1 VHPSLD
7 SRTALD
13 PRRPPPVEP
22 VKPADAAWPAPGV
35 SGQPAPTEAA
45 TTRVQTPELAAS
57 AQDTLEFHA
66 ELRQRCLPILFWSAC
81 LFNTVYVA
89 WSGFDYLLA
98 PEHFRFFL
106 TLRLIVG
113 AVNTLLVVAVHQ
125 RYLQRY
131 VWEAFWLWFT
141 VMGGF
146 IALMLAIVPE
156 STYMAYLI
164 GYTLVIYGAGMLPY
178 WPPHWSLGA
187 ILPLVALPFLRLFVA
202 PSSRTWNPEVAA
214 ALFIVIS
221 SSGLSMIMAYF
232 KYSLARRD
240 FLTQRALR
248 DLAQREHDSRVD
260 LDRAG
265 SALRTALV
273 QLKELDRLKSQF
285 FANISHELRTPLTLI
300 LTPLENMR
308 HELGGSPQAKSVEVV
323 RRNAERL
330 LRLIDDLL
338 ELSRLDAGGLRLHIA
353 DIDLRALTSTVYEN
367 ALAAATSRQIRF
379 ELSSD
384 AHVQRISGDAHR
396 LEIVLTN
403 LVSNALKFTPNGGLV
418 SVKILHLSDG
428 AQIDVSDT
436 GPGISEEDVPH
447 VFERFFQVLRTD
459 RRRHQGGVGIG
470 LALAKELVELHGGRL
485 WVHSSLDE
493 GSVFSVFLP
502 YGREHIRPEV
512 IERRS
517 RERAQDVTPDE
528 GPRTSLISLVAE
540 AARPGASAALPE
552 ERPML
557 MRGRRRARIVLAE
570 DQEEL
575 RGFIAE
581 LLCAEY
587 ELHLAEDGAQA
598 LALIRE
604 KRPDLVISDVM
615 MPHMSGGQL
624 CAAVKSDPQLAKT
637 PVILLTARVG
647 AEATLEGYAH
657 GADDFVAK
665 PFHPQ
670 VLLARVR
677 AQLTL
682 RKMALDLAEREKL
695 AAVGALSAGVLHE
708 VRNPVNAILNAARVL
723 AEGPVDGNTAQRL
736 LAVVSDCAGRIH
748 QLTRALDA
756 HASPSDGDKGS
767 LADVTQGLDATLALL
782 SHRLRDVEVQRRYG
796 KGVLVLAPAGPINQV
811 FLNLLDNALI
821 AGAKQ
826 LTIEVAESDTGQ
838 VLVSI
843 ADDGPGVPVEL
854 RERIFDA
861 FVSGSVKGSGLGLYL
876 SRCIAEQ
883 HGGTITLAEAPRAR
897 GAHFVVT
904 LLKGG
909 VL

>member
-1 VHPSLD
+1 LD

-13 PRRPPPVEP
+13 PRSRPALE
-22 VKPADAAWPAPGV
+22 AAWTGV
-35 SGQPAPTEAA
+35 ASEAGTSAEGTA
-45 TTRVQTPELAAS
+45 TSTVLTPDLTAT
-57 AQDTLEFHA
+57 AQDTAEFHR

-89 WSGFDYLLA
+89 WGGFDYLLA
-98 PEHFRFFL
+98 PQHFQFFL
-106 TLRLIVG
+106 TLRLTV
-113 AVNTLLVVAVHQ
+113 AVFNTLLVVAVH
-125 RYLQRY
+125 RPFLQRY
-131 VWEAFWLWFT
+131 VWEAFWLWLI
-141 VMGGF
+141 VMGAF
-146 IALMLAIVPE
+146 IALMLAVVDV
-156 STYMAYLI
+156 SAYMAYLI
-164 GYTLVIYGAGMLPY
+164 GFTLVIYGAGMLPY
-178 WPPHWSLGA
+178 WPPRWAVGTIA
-187 ILPLVALPFLRLFVA
+187 PLVAMPVLRLAVSATEF
-202 PSSRTWNPEVAA
+202 WNPEVAA
-214 ALFIVIS
+214 ALFIVLS

-248 DLAQREHDSRVD
+248 DLAQREHDSRLD

-265 SALRTALV
+265 SALRTALA

-308 HELGGSPQAKSVEVV
+308 HELGHGPHAKNVEVV

-338 ELSRLDAGGLRLHIA
+338 ELSRLDAGGLRLHVS
-353 DIDLRALTSTVYEN
+353 DVDLRALTSTVFES
-367 ALAAATSRQIRF
+367 ALATANSREIRF
-379 ELSSD
+379 ELQSD
-384 AHVQRISGDAHR
+384 AQLQRIAGDAHR

-403 LVSNALKFTPNGGLV
+403 LVSNALKFTPNGGHV
-418 SVKILHLSDG
+418 AIKVCHSSEG

-436 GPGISEEDVPH
+436 GPGISDEDMPH

-470 LALAKELVELHGGRL
+470 LALAKELVELHGGKL
-485 WVHSSLDE
+485 WLRSSLDQ

-512 IERRS
+512 IERRA
-517 RERAQDVTPDE
+517 RERVSDSGPITETRPSLPSIGPPDS
-528 GPRTSLISLVAE
+528 G
-540 AARPGASAALPE
+540 RPSTASQLPQ
-552 ERPML
+552 ERPLL

-570 DQEEL
+570 DQDEL
-575 RGFIAE
+575 RDFIAE

-587 ELHLAEDGAQA
+587 EVHLAEDGAQA
-598 LALIRE
+598 LELIRL
-604 KRPDLVISDVM
+604 KRPDLIISDVM
-615 MPHMSGGQL
+615 MPHMSGAQL

-677 AQLTL
+677 AQLML
-682 RKMALDLAEREKL
+682 RRMALDLAEREKL

-723 AEGPVDGNTAQRL
+723 GEGPVDPNTAQRL
-736 LAVVSDCAGRIH
+736 LAVVADCAGRIH

-756 HASPSDGDKGS
+756 HASPSDGQTGS
-767 LADVTQGLDATLALL
+767 LADVAAGMDATLSLL
-782 SHRLRDVEVQRRYG
+782 AHRLRDVEVERHYA
-796 KGVLVLAPAGPINQV
+796 KSLLVQGATGPINQI
-811 FLNLLDNALI
+811 FLNLLDNALL
-821 AGAKQ
+821 AGAKK
-826 LTIEVAESDTGQ
+826 LSIEMATHEHGQ
-838 VLVSI
+838 VQVRI
-843 ADDGPGVPVEL
+843 GDDGPGVPQDL
-854 RERIFDA
+854 RDRIFDA

-883 HGGTITLAEAPRAR
+883 HGGSISLSETPRER
-897 GAHFVVT
+897 GAQFVVT
-904 LLKGG
+904 LVRGG
-909 VL
+909 VV